1 LRVPVSWVKRAP
13 VEAAARLNRRTWRST
28 RTNTQQSTDNP
39 TTTTIQVGR
48 YDITV
53 STVVG
58 VWWKYDARV
67 ST

>member
-1 LRVPVSWVKRAP
+1 MAADRALRVPVSWVKWAP
-13 VEAAARLNRRTWRST
+13 VEAATRLNRRTWRST
-28 RTNTQQSTDNP
+28 RTNTQQSNNNP

-58 VWWKYDARV
+58 V
-67 ST
+67 